1 MENRAK
7 YSFESRFTT
16 KKNLMS
22 FAFLAESLD
31 RRELCDIA
39 ACAVSPRFAD
49 EALGGFGANVR
60 LLSTRSSLTLRIRR
74 LACVASAIT
83 LSAHTDAKTRKQPVR
98 AEEST
103 TRVYSSTLMDGTDV
117 YGVIKFISSDCAVFG
132 HVQLFRT
139 PPRSHVRSNRGERTR
154 AIYEATNVL
163 LLIINER
170 FFLSEAVFFLR
181 IACAGK

>member
-49 EALGGFGANVR
+49 EALCGFGANVR

-117 YGVIKFISSDCAVFG
+117 WRDQVHIFILRRFWTFSALSDPSAQSCAE
-132 HVQLFRT
+132 Q
-139 PPRSHVRSNRGERTR
+139 PRRKDARYLRSN
-154 AIYEATNVL
+154 
-163 LLIINER
+163 
-170 FFLSEAVFFLR
+170 
-181 IACAGK
+181 